1 QAGLS
6 GSDGAETAD
15 WRKALAM
22 PLTSSLDEPVPSI
35 QPEQG
40 VPQVPEEVDRRDA
53 TTTSRVSQA
62 GEVVLKSHAE
72 GGPEDQGTVEGWKK
86 ALYIPVV
93 PVLSEDKPSVEKA
106 MGNRISAVVPD
117 FEPLSADSGLFDDIP
132 AGKKMPRAPAPE
144 PAEQWKS
151 MGMNRGENSSV

>member
-1 QAGLS
+1 P
-6 GSDGAETAD
+6 DGADTSD

-22 PLTSSLDEPVPSI
+22 PLTSSRDEPVPSI

-40 VPQVPEEVDRRDA
+40 IPQIPEEEVGRDA
-53 TTTSRVSQA
+53 LTTSLVSQGP
-62 GEVVLKSHAE
+62 GEVVLKSNDE
-72 GGPEDQGTVEGWKK
+72 GGPEDPGNVEGWKK

-93 PVLSEDKPSVEKA
+93 PRLSEEKPSAKQAIGVSS
-106 MGNRISAVVPD
+106 RISAVVPG

-132 AGKKMPRAPAPE
+132 VGKKMPRAPAPE